1 MLWGPIR
8 MCCTELHEWQFPN
21 QCQFTV
27 RSIEPQWVIKSFVLS
42 TDLGCEHVEIIQD
55 LFCLVL
61 ETVDTSD
68 SPLLRSFC
76 LLGSSIVGNV
86 QFGTGPKL
94 EL

>member
-8 MCCTELHEWQFPN
+8 MCCSELHEWQFPN
-21 QCQFTV
+21 QCWFTV
-27 RSIEPQWVIKSFVLS
+27 RSVEPTLAMNMLRSFK
-42 TDLGCEHVEIIQD
+42 I

-61 ETVDTSD
+61 EAGDTSD

-76 LLGSSIVGNV
+76 VLASSIVGNV